1 MLFLIQSYPVDG
13 AESDFSSSDIWLW
26 TFGSSYQHLSSSWR
40 ACYILIFIGWGVGR
54 FWRCTVVSSLDISIQ
69 SDYSL
74 VFRWNYFSRYT
85 RCRCQ
90 VMNMSAN
97 THPSICFRTLLD
109 SRRICWVL
117 LRFCLCNN
125 NDDAQAGSLWRVGGA
140 RNCTVGLWLLPLGFL
155 FCEFFFFSL
164 IPNKPRLILDISGM

>member
-1 MLFLIQSYPVDG
+1 MLLQNSPNCL
-13 AESDFSSSDIWLW
+13 FSALSCSVTLLMFNLL
-26 TFGSSYQHLSSSWR
+26 TCGFEPFRLTYQHLSSSWR
-40 ACYILIFIGWGVGR
+40 ACYTFKIFIGWGVGR

-140 RNCTVGLWLLPLGFL
+140 RNCTLGLWL
-155 FCEFFFFSL
+155 
-164 IPNKPRLILDISGM
+164 LDISGM

>member
-1 MLFLIQSYPVDG
+1 MVLNLVVSFWFVVPTSVFKLKS
-13 AESDFSSSDIWLW
+13 LL
-26 TFGSSYQHLSSSWR
+26 H
-40 ACYILIFIGWGVGR
+40 LIFIGWGVGK

-140 RNCTVGLWLLPLGFL
+140 RNCTLGLWLLPLGFL
-155 FCEFFFFSL
+155 FCENFFSL
-164 IPNKPRLILDISGM
+164 IPSKPRLRLKIPYLLTH